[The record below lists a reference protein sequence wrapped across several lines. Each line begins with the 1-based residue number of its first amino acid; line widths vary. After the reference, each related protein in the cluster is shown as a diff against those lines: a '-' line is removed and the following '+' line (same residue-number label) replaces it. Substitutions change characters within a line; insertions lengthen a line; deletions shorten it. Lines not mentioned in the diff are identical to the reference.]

1 MITQRTKVQLLIF
14 VIISLLGVTFVGARY
29 AQLDRL
35 FMDTT
40 YKVTAHFPDS
50 GGAFEG
56 AEVTYRGVTIGQ
68 VSAMKLTD
76 GGIDMVLDIED
87 GFDDIPRNSRALVGS
102 RSAVGEQYVE
112 LQPQSDGQPFFADGD
127 EIPRDMTSIP
137 IPTTKLLTDL
147 VTTVDS
153 VDKEDLRIVVNEAG
167 AAFEGVGPDLGT
179 IIETSSSFI
188 QTANDN
194 FDVTRALINTSD
206 TVLTTQIDKR
216 SAIRSFSND
225 LAAFSTT
232 LANSDDDLRQVIN
245 NGSTSTKRLRVFL
258 ENNRD
263 DLGQLINNLVTTGR
277 VVVRNIDGLE
287 QALVIYPYVV
297 AGGFT
302 VVAPDP
308 QTGNQDAHFGLV
320 INETSPVCER
330 GYDENVRSPQQR
342 ADIPM
347 DMNARCAEPA
357 GQSNPRGSQNAP
369 RAGFGAEESPVIGSF
384 DRETGELSMGGDM
397 PAGTPRSVPVDD
409 RTALQNLLS
418 WPVGQ

>member
-1 MITQRTKVQLLIF
+1 MITQRTRVQLLIF

-35 FMDTT
+35 FMDTS

-56 AEVTYRGVTIGQ
+56 AEVTYRGVTIGE

-87 GFDDIPRNSRALVGS
+87 SFDDIPRNSRALVGS

-112 LQPQSDGQPFFADGD
+112 LQPQADGEPFFTEGD
-127 EIPRDMTSIP
+127 EIPRNMTAIP
-137 IPTTKLLTDL
+137 LPTTQLLSDL

-153 VDKEDLRIVVNEAG
+153 VDKEDLRTVVNEAG
-167 AAFEGVGPDLGT
+167 TAFEGVGPDLGT

-216 SAIRSFSND
+216 SAIRSFAND

-232 LANSDDDLRQVIN
+232 LANSDDDLRQVID
-245 NGSTSTKRLRVFL
+245 NGATSTQRLRVFL

-287 QALVIYPYVV
+287 QALVIFPYVV

-302 VVAPDP
+302 VVARDP
-308 QTGNQDAHFGLV
+308 ESGKQDAHFGLI
-320 INETSPVCER
+320 INEGSPVCEQ
-330 GYDENVRSPQQR
+330 GYDAPVRAPQDR

-347 DMNARCAEPA
+347 DQNARCAESA
-357 GQSNPRGSQNAP
+357 AQSNARGSQNAP
-369 RAGFGAEESPVIGSF
+369 RAGFAAERSPVIGSF
-384 DRETGELSMGGDM
+384 DLESGELSMGDDM
-397 PAGTPRSVPVDD
+397 PARTPRSVAVED